1 MRVALLLS
9 LLCAVHAD
17 YYRKLE
23 NASCADCDVPATL
36 GFCPRSLIVK
46 EGGLDAGKCA
56 DIGYTVAKG
65 KMDQKAGPCGTLH
78 FETYAKAA
86 GSSNTCSEG
95 VAKLIA
101 INGTLPEPRGCVQQ
115 GLKMQELVKDYQC
128 TASLLRE
135 ACNGVGHPNVFG
147 CADVTAAGCAECFN
161 HKEAFENVCVWCKTD
176 STCHDVG
183 SLLDPCTND
192 QCISIAV
199 KTKCTDH
206 DVGDC
211 PSN

>member
-65 KMDQKAGPCGTLH
+65 KLDQKAGPCGTLH
-78 FETYAKAA
+78 FKTYSKAA

-101 INGTLPEPRGCVQQ
+101 VNGTLPEPRECVQQ

-128 TASLLRE
+128 TASARQPRARPRHHGARVQVSDDRWHVCSGEGISALLQRD
-135 ACNGVGHPNVFG
+135 NLVR
-147 CADVTAAGCAECFN
+147 
-161 HKEAFENVCVWCKTD
+161 
-176 STCHDVG
+176 
-183 SLLDPCTND
+183 SLG
-192 QCISIAV
+192 IV
-199 KTKCTDH
+199 EH
-206 DVGDC
+206 VYR
-211 PSN
+211 